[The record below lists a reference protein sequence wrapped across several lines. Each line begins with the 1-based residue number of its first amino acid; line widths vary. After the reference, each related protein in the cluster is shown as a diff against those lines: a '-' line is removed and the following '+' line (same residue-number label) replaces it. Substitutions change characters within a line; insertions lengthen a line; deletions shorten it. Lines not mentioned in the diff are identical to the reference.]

1 MPKAIIARA
10 GRRLMQRRVKRLKG
24 IATQTL
30 LALSVLTAAKGV
42 NNFMGHKE
50 TWYNLPMNRIVQRAK
65 DNNIPGEYR
74 IREDGVKMYGDKII
88 VAANYK
94 THPYGSH
101 VDTSL
106 GKGIALDTGDFAKN
120 NPEQVDIATAW

>member
-1 MPKAIIARA
+1 M
-10 GRRLMQRRVKRLKG
+10 RRDIKRLKG

-88 VAANYK
+88 VAANHK

-106 GKGIALDTGDFAKN
+106 GKGIVLDTGDFAKN
-120 NPEQVDIATAW
+120 NPEQVDIATNW